1 MTTHSRP
8 VIDLNAQFG
17 GHMGAVMH
25 GLIYHLRRGGYC
37 TSDVGHYTQDIK
49 IGRYMNVARD
59 PLTLSS
65 DPSTIVLRMQGADVS
80 ALIEIVVHGPM
91 IAGYESVL
99 WQMALLKRE
108 PIFAVL
114 HGLLPYKFLPK
125 LLEVLH
131 RVSAPMSPKHWV
143 PYMHRPKR
151 A

>member
-1 MTTHSRP
+1 MTSRLGP
-8 VIDLNAQFG
+8 VMDLNAQFG

-25 GLIYHLRRGGYC
+25 GLIYHLRRGGFS
-37 TSDVGHYTQDIK
+37 TSDVGHYAQDTK
-49 IGRYMNVARD
+49 VGRYMNVARD

-65 DPSTIVLRMQGADVS
+65 EPSTVMLRMQSADVS

-91 IAGYESVL
+91 ISGYESIL

-114 HGLLPYKFLPK
+114 HDLLPYKFLPK

-131 RVSAPMSPKHWV
+131 RVSAPASPKHWV
-143 PYMHRPKR
+143 PPMRRPKR